1 MKISRAALFS
11 IVSCLA
17 LSISVAPVNAQGGPG
32 FRGGRGGGPDS
43 QFFADRDDFH
53 FLLENHDKIRR
64 EVKNITGGVETLTES
79 DDPEVAAR
87 LKKHVAAMYRR
98 VEKGQPIRMRDPLF
112 REIFRHADKIEMKFE
127 KTAKGVRV
135 TETSKDPYVASLI
148 QEHAK
153 VVSGFVK
160 HGFDEAHRNHPLP
173 GQTLTAAE
181 KQWKGCGQCG
191 QCDQCQSAGNTGKG
205 KQQGKTTGGSG
216 KCQGKCQDKAKPKTK
231 KGCCRSGKG
240 GCPENKGGKRTGKG
254 GSAASAQ

>member
-17 LSISVAPVNAQGGPG
+17 WSVSVAPVNAQGGPG

-43 QFFADRDDFH
+43 RFFADRDDFH
-53 FLLENHDKIRR
+53 FLLEHHDKIRR

-98 VEKGQPIRMRDPLF
+98 VEKGEPIRMRDPLF
-112 REIFRHADKIEMKFE
+112 REIFRHADKIAMKYVE
-127 KTAKGVRV
+127 TAKGVRV

-148 QEHAK
+148 REHAK
-153 VVSGFVK
+153 VVTGFVK

-173 GQTLTAAE
+173 GRTLTAAK
-181 KQWKGCGQCG
+181 KQWKGCGQC
-191 QCDQCQSAGNTGKG
+191 DHCQSTDSTSKG
-205 KQQGKTTGGSG
+205 KPQGKVTGESG
-216 KCQGKCQDKAKPKTK
+216 KCREKCQDKAQPETK
-231 KGCCRSGKG
+231 KGRCRSGRG
-240 GCPENKGGKRTGKG
+240 GCPENKGDKRNGKG
-254 GSAASAQ
+254 SSAAPAS